1 MVCRFARDPV
11 SKEVSSVVCLLCSTN
26 CGRDSDDTL
35 DHKQKR
41 TSNNKYYTAP
51 WRTDNF
57 VSHHRN
63 QHATMWWDEDYE
75 KLTNEEKKFFFNM
88 SKAPE
93 AVNLRLYV
101 QPEASVKA
109 QVVAKQKCSF
119 VIDGDIISKIIVDLL
134 LITPTRIRGG
144 DEADLE
150 ENSTTGDSPPAYIL
164 LSDGEKEINS
174 SNDLNN
180 IQGIASL
187 EKKKS

>member
-1 MVCRFARDPV
+1 
-11 SKEVSSVVCLLCSTN
+11 
-26 CGRDSDDTL
+26 
-35 DHKQKR
+35 
-41 TSNNKYYTAP
+41 
-51 WRTDNF
+51 
-57 VSHHRN
+57 
-63 QHATMWWDEDYE
+63 MWWDEDYE